1 MNDIYTRLKNG
12 ESIDDIMNGFADEA
26 NAAQT
31 RIAEEE
37 AAAEAAEVARMK
49 AYAEERA
56 RNEAKRQEMV
66 ELIDSTFGFCAKWY
80 PELGLTSVEDWDDED
95 IKPIADLVLML
106 LDVELIKAGA
116 KSKKA
121 EVECTE
127 TVAPPIIEK
136 VRKPNGNGFMMR
148 AVPAD
153 DVFADFFKSL
163 GLD

>member
-26 NAAQT
+26 NAAQV
-31 RIAEEE
+31 RIAEEK
-37 AAAEAAEVARMK
+37 AAAEAAEAARMK

-56 RNEAKRQEMV
+56 RSDAKRAELV
-66 ELIDSTFGFCAKWY
+66 ELIDLTLGFCAKWY
-80 PELGLTSVEDWDDED
+80 PELGLTSAEDWDDED

-106 LDVELIKAGA
+106 LDVELIKASA

-127 TVAPPIIEK
+127 TVAPI
-136 VRKPNGNGFMMR
+136 RKKLLVTVGI
-148 AVPAD
+148 PANKPVTTD

-163 GLD
+163 GL

>member
-26 NAAQT
+26 NAAQA
-31 RIAEEE
+31 RIEAEEQ
-37 AAAEAAEVARMK
+37 AAKDAEAARMK

-56 RNEAKRQEMV
+56 RSEAKRQEMV
-66 ELIDSTFGFCAKWY
+66 ELINSALGFCAKWY

-106 LDVELIKAGA
+106 LDVELIKTGA
-116 KSKKA
+116 KSKNA
-121 EVECTE
+121 EAECTE
-127 TVAPPIIEK
+127 TIIEK

-148 AVPAD
+148 ARPADD

-163 GLD
+163 GL